1 VYWGIIIFHFSET
14 LKWKG
19 HKLAWLLGNNFLA
32 RFIGV
37 IVKDD
42 IKQGNCQIFTKE
54 ADISS
59 ITPLSEGIGF
69 FRNYPFIHLITGQTS
84 ILGFYIRCFCW
95 FIYSRT
101 SRCITVEP
109 VLNCC
114 VIEIEHLKSTIFFA
128 SNTSLKRPQNTVTRR
143 RKEWNILK
151 SLWGSQLI
159 LHH

>member
-1 VYWGIIIFHFSET
+1 M
-14 LKWKG
+14 
-19 HKLAWLLGNNFLA
+19 
-32 RFIGV
+32 

-54 ADISS
+54 ADISN

-101 SRCITVEP
+101 SRCITVAP

-114 VIEIEHLKSTIFFA
+114 VIEIQHLKSATSFFF
-128 SNTSLKRPQNTVTRR
+128 SLKTLP
-143 RKEWNILK
+143 
-151 SLWGSQLI
+151 
-159 LHH
+159 